1 MLNRSKRTAALLSVL
16 LFSVTGGIAGC
27 DDKKEDAKAADKKD
41 GDKKDSDKKDEA
53 PANGRKS
60 KLAMQSESEA
70 CTKAIRCCEEMVI
83 AREGKADPAAINL
96 SCSGVAMQTED
107 KQCEAFGKGY
117 GMAAK
122 ASFKDKPLPDVC
134 DYGDPAAAAA
144 EEDKPEA
151 AAETAAGEEDKEG

>member
-1 MLNRSKRTAALLSVL
+1 MLTRSYRTAALLSVL

-27 DDKKEDAKAADKKD
+27 DDKKEDGKTAEKD
-41 GDKKDSDKKDEA
+41 GDKKDEA

-60 KLAMQSESEA
+60 KLMMQSESEV

-83 AREGKADPAAINL
+83 AREGKADSAAINL
-96 SCSGVAMQTED
+96 SCSGVAMQTDD

-122 ASFKDKPLPDVC
+122 ASFKDKPLPEVC
-134 DYGDPAAAAA
+134 VYDDAPAAAAPA
-144 EEDKPEA
+144 AAAPAGEEKPEA
-151 AAETAAGEEDKEG
+151 APAEKAG